1 MTARVR
7 VQGLLLSA
15 VPWALLIPLA
25 AWKGLL

>member
-1 MTARVR
+1 MTARTR

-25 AWKGLL
+25 AYRGLL